1 MGSQKRKS
9 EVLSEKGV
17 NIIHLQS
24 FNAYLKASW
33 MKPLISS
40 VYGDWDKLIL
50 FNHQI
55 CGGER
60 IMIFENE
67 NQRKIAM
74 ILTNPF

>member
-40 VYGDWDKLIL
+40 VYGD
-50 FNHQI
+50 
-55 CGGER
+55 CG
-60 IMIFENE
+60 IN
-67 NQRKIAM
+67 
-74 ILTNPF
+74 